1 MKSNAPISARPDPRP
16 REPRWFGWVTA
27 GALGTLAAAT
37 VTYVVYGLPNAD
49 EGWYLYAARLVY
61 QGQLPYRDFA
71 FTQSPFM
78 PYVYGLPQ
86 LLFGP
91 SLLVGRIT
99 SAVLWLITVVLAVGV
114 ARRLGGRFGAMF
126 CAVLFAVYM
135 FGTFNFVVVKTY
147 SLMALLLVATFYV
160 LASDLPDGVRFPLA
174 SLLACAL
181 ALTRISGAP
190 FAAVVVLWC
199 VLHAPTTRIRAGV
212 LAIAAIAIATMDYFV
227 AGSVSAA
234 KWNLVDYH
242 QLTVGGQ
249 DVFDRIDDAV
259 RHRIPEAARFY
270 LAHILLV
277 STVVLAAIA
286 WPALRGWRRRSEV
299 RAVALGLLLF
309 EAGHLIAGEWHTD
322 YLVAGVPCAVA
333 LVSSVAGRIVA
344 KERLALRVSGE
355 DAVVAASHGA
365 ARKLLASLLIGAA
378 ILIPITTDYFPQLD
392 WEGGPPLTRLHDVA
406 DFVASHTSRS
416 DLVLAL
422 ESQAVLID
430 ADRSDVPGVS
440 LAQFSYVDVPDKK
453 ADHLHVVN
461 NNILS
466 EYVEER
472 VPAAVVVS
480 GFDLGLFARRGTLST
495 KKADYTRF
503 LRALNANYR
512 PAYRKKRIGQGAA
525 TVTVWLLR

>member
-1 MKSNAPISARPDPRP
+1 MKSNVPISARPDPRP
-16 REPRWFGWVTA
+16 REPRWFGWVAA
-27 GALGTLAAAT
+27 GALGTVAAAT
-37 VTYVVYGLPNAD
+37 SIYVAYGLPNAD

-71 FTQSPFM
+71 FTQSPLL

-91 SLLVGRIT
+91 SLLVGRLT
-99 SAVLWLITVVLAVGV
+99 SAAMWLVTVVLAVGV

-135 FGTFNFVVVKTY
+135 YGTFNFVVVKTY

-160 LASDLPDGVRFPLA
+160 LASDLRDSVRLPLA

-190 FAAVVVLWC
+190 FAAVIVLFC
-199 VLHAPTTRIRAGV
+199 VLKTPSVRIRAGV
-212 LAIAAIAIATMDYFV
+212 LAIGAFAIAAMDYFV

-242 QLTVGGQ
+242 QLTVVGQ

-270 LAHILLV
+270 LAHILLI

-286 WPALRGWRRRSEV
+286 LPGLHGWSRRSEV

-322 YLVAGVPCAVA
+322 YLVAGIPCAVA
-333 LVSSVAGRIVA
+333 LVASVAGRIVRQ
-344 KERLALRVSGE
+344 ERFTLRIAGA
-355 DAVVAASHGA
+355 DADEAASHGP
-365 ARKLLASLLIGAA
+365 ARKLLASLLIGSA
-378 ILIPITTDYFPQLD
+378 ILIPITTDYLPQLD
-392 WEGGPPLTRLHDVA
+392 WQGGPPLTRQHDVA
-406 DFVASHTSRS
+406 DFVAHHTSPS

-422 ESQAVLID
+422 ESESVLID
-430 ADRSDVPGVS
+430 ADRS
-440 LAQFSYVDVPDKK
+440 
-453 ADHLHVVN
+453 
-461 NNILS
+461 
-466 EYVEER
+466 
-472 VPAAVVVS
+472 
-480 GFDLGLFARRGTLST
+480 
-495 KKADYTRF
+495 
-503 LRALNANYR
+503 
-512 PAYRKKRIGQGAA
+512 
-525 TVTVWLLR
+525 